1 MHNLRWHLELRRGL
15 ANIQLNFVMS
25 LMVTCMC
32 MCTWMNQIK
41 FCVRLKIHATKTK
54 AWKIGKKNVAGFIA
68 NKNNK
73 RDRE

>member
-1 MHNLRWHLELRRGL
+1 
-15 ANIQLNFVMS
+15 
-25 LMVTCMC
+25 MC

-54 AWKIGKKNVAGFIA
+54 AWKIGKKNVA

-73 RDRE
+73 REREQKIDV

>member
-1 MHNLRWHLELRRGL
+1 
-15 ANIQLNFVMS
+15 MS

-54 AWKIGKKNVAGFIA
+54 AWKIGKKNVA

-73 RDRE
+73 REREQKIDV